1 MGLDSARPRE
11 RFMGFIAKAFFRP
24 HLSWAQTVS
33 PALLRRS
40 PSPASRPARRRRCA
54 ATWEDARSKKHEN
67 ALLCDMRPD
76 ASRMDGPA
84 TARAAKEV

>member
-24 HLSWAQTVS
+24 HLSWAQTV
-33 PALLRRS
+33 
-40 PSPASRPARRRRCA
+40 SPASRPARRRRCA

-76 ASRMDGPA
+76 ASRMDGSA
-84 TARAAKEV
+84 TAGAAKEV